1 MQEAQGLPL
10 GYRPAAMPET
20 VSKRAFADLLGVT
33 QGRVSQLIKAGL
45 PVEPNGR
52 IHVAK
57 GRAWVRDNVDAN
69 RRRASLDDDDSP
81 RAPTS
86 RSARDAAEAEIATLK
101 AARLAG
107 NLIDRKATLRAI
119 ETRAR
124 QERDAWI
131 GWVNRAA
138 PELAPPAGRRPRRHG
153 GGAGPPGARPARRAR
168 RHAAGRARP

>member
-1 MQEAQGLPL
+1 
-10 GYRPAAMPET
+10 MPET

-69 RRRASLDDDDSP
+69 RRRASLGEDDDIRAVTP
-81 RAPTS
+81 RLT
-86 RSARDAAEAEIATLK
+86 RDAAEAEIATLK

-131 GWVNRAA
+131 GWTNRAA
-138 PELAPPAGRRPRRHG
+138 PELARIPAGDL
-153 GGAGPPGARPARRAR
+153 ATI
-168 RHAAGRARP
+168 AAALDRLVRDQLAALAAMPLDGLDHD